1 MKKLIIVGVGAFV
14 AAAAVGTV
22 LGIVLAPPRPAPTAR
37 ATHDT
42 PGATT
47 ETHSIDTA
55 PDLANLQGGEAPAAE
70 PPPGDLT
77 HPAADASSSAA
88 ASDPHSG
95 AATTQ
100 SPAAQHATP
109 PPAPAASPAR
119 TEKKPQTE
127 VKEFKQLAKIL
138 VNMKPAEAARVIHGL
153 SDDNVHGL
161 LLAMGPRQ
169 AASLLAELPPERAAA
184 LGIRLLKES
193 GEESR

>member
-1 MKKLIIVGVGAFV
+1 MKKLIIIGVGAFV

-22 LGIVLAPPRPAPTAR
+22 LGIVLAPPRPAPAAS
-37 ATHDT
+37 ATHEA
-42 PGATT
+42 PAAA
-47 ETHSIDTA
+47 ESHSIDTA
-55 PDLANLQGGEAPAAE
+55 PDLSNLQGGEAPAAE
-70 PPPGDLT
+70 LPPGSPT
-77 HPAADASSSAA
+77 HPAADASGSAA
-88 ASDPHSG
+88 ASNPHAG
-95 AATTQ
+95 AATIQ
-100 SPAAQHATP
+100 PPAAQHATP
-109 PPAPAASPAR
+109 RPAPAASPAR